1 MFILLINNH
10 TVFLIQFEV
19 DLKLIFQKAEIV
31 LTEVAYAISV
41 FFKKNSLI
49 VQINSKLNLKSYDFL
64 Y

>member
-10 TVFLIQFEV
+10 AVFLIQFEI

-41 FFKKNSLI
+41 FFQKTHLC
-49 VQINSKLNLKSYDFL
+49 KLYPN
-64 Y
+64 